1 MECMSAITS
10 KRSVTL
16 FSLNNYLVSE
26 VKHLIVT
33 GYRNWLQFGLDRLLC
48 S

>member
-16 FSLNNYLVSE
+16 FSLNNYLMGE
-26 VKHLIVT
+26 VKFSIVT
-33 GYRNWLQFGLDRLLC
+33 GYRNRLQFGLDRLLC